1 MSVFGQLSRIIAVT
15 MSLATSFA
23 AFDEAVGAEYPPA
36 KEGTFVAKDFRFASG
51 ETLPELK
58 LHYRTVGEPTGEPVV
73 ILHGTTQTGASML
86 TPDFAGQ
93 LFGEGQPLD
102 AKRHYIVLP
111 DAIGHGRSS
120 KPSDGMR
127 ARFPHYTSEDMVDAQ
142 HRLLTEGLGLKRVR
156 VIVGNSMG
164 GMHVWLWGGRYP
176 DYADAL
182 VPMVSQPFEMA
193 SRNWMLR
200 RLLIETIKADPGYA
214 GGEYAAQPKTMK
226 MAAVFYNTATNGG
239 DAAYQI
245 AVPTRAA
252 ADKLVDERLLAPF
265 TADANDF
272 IYAWES
278 AAAYNPTPGLGKIT
292 APLLAINAADD
303 ERNPPITGLT
313 ERAVAGIKGA
323 RLLLLPA
330 GPDSRGHG
338 SGGLAKLYAAD
349 LGAWLA
355 TVPRRTGE

>member
-1 MSVFGQLSRIIAVT
+1 MSVVRHLSRAIAACVA
-15 MSLATSFA
+15 LVAFA
-23 AFDEAVGAEYPPA
+23 AFAAEFPA
-36 KEGTFVAKDFRFASG
+36 PKQGTFVVKDFRFQSG

-73 ILHGTTQTGASML
+73 VLHGTAGSGAAML
-86 TPDFAGQ
+86 HPNFAGE

-102 AKRHYIVLP
+102 ARHHYIILP
-111 DAIGHGRSS
+111 DAIGHGGSS
-120 KPSDGMR
+120 KPSDGLK
-127 ARFPHYTSEDMVDAQ
+127 ARFPRYTSEDMVDAQ
-142 HRLLTEGLGLKRVR
+142 HRVLTEGLGLKRVR
-156 VIVGNSMG
+156 VIIGNSMG

-176 DYADAL
+176 DFADAL

-200 RLLIETIKADPGYA
+200 RLMIETIKADPDYK
-214 GGEYAAQPKTMK
+214 GGDYTAQPKAMK

-239 DAAYQI
+239 DIAYQI

-252 ADKLVDERLLAPF
+252 ADKLVDERLAAPF

-278 AAAYNPTPGLGKIT
+278 SASYNPTPGLPKIT

-313 ERAVAGIKGA
+313 EQAIAKIKGA
-323 RLLLLPA
+323 RLLLIPA
-330 GPDSRGHG
+330 GPESRGHG
-338 SGGLAKLYAAD
+338 SGGLAKLYARE

-355 TVPRRTGE
+355 GVPRRAGE

>member
-1 MSVFGQLSRIIAVT
+1 VGALTHFPRIVAT
-15 MSLATSFA
+15 CLAFA
-23 AFDEAVGAEYPPA
+23 AFGALAADYPAP
-36 KEGTFVAKDFRFASG
+36 KEGTFVARDFRFASG

-58 LHYRTVGEPTGEPVV
+58 LHYRTIGEPTGEPVV
-73 ILHGTTQTGASML
+73 ILHGTAGSGASML
-86 TPDFAGQ
+86 HPNFAGE

-102 AKRHYIVLP
+102 AKRHYIILP

-120 KPSDGMR
+120 KPSDGLKT
-127 ARFPHYTSEDMVDAQ
+127 RFPRYTSEDMVDAQ

-156 VIVGNSMG
+156 LILGNSMG

-176 DYADAL
+176 DFADAL

-200 RLLIETIKADPGYA
+200 RLMIETIKADPDYK
-214 GGEYAAQPKTMK
+214 GGEYTAQPKAMK

-239 DAAYQI
+239 DIAYQI

-252 ADKLVDERLLAPF
+252 ADKLVDDRLAAPF
-265 TADANDF
+265 NADANDF

-278 AAAYNPTPGLGKIT
+278 SGSYNPTPGLAKIT

-313 ERAVAGIKGA
+313 EQTIAKIKGA
-323 RLLLLPA
+323 RLLLIPA
-330 GPDSRGHG
+330 SPESRGHG
-338 SGGLAKLYAAD
+338 SGGLAKLYAKE
-349 LGAWLA
+349 LGAWFEG
-355 TVPRRTGE
+355 VPRRAGE

>member
-1 MSVFGQLSRIIAVT
+1 VSVVRHLSRAIAACVA
-15 MSLATSFA
+15 LVAFA
-23 AFDEAVGAEYPPA
+23 AFAAEFPA
-36 KEGTFVAKDFRFASG
+36 PKQGTFVVKDFRFQSG

-73 ILHGTTQTGASML
+73 VLHGTAGSGAAML
-86 TPDFAGQ
+86 HPNFAGE

-102 AKRHYIVLP
+102 AKRHYIILP
-111 DAIGHGRSS
+111 DAIGHGGSS
-120 KPSDGMR
+120 KPSDGLK
-127 ARFPHYTSEDMVDAQ
+127 ARFPRYTSEDMVDAQ

-156 VIVGNSMG
+156 LIIGNSMG

-176 DYADAL
+176 DFADAL

-200 RLLIETIKADPGYA
+200 RLMIETIKADPDYK
-214 GGEYAAQPKTMK
+214 GGDYTARPKAMK

-239 DAAYQI
+239 DIAYQI

-252 ADKLVDERLLAPF
+252 ADKLVDERLAAPF

-278 AAAYNPTPGLGKIT
+278 SASYNPTPGLPKIT

-313 ERAVAGIKGA
+313 GQAIAKIKGA
-323 RLLLLPA
+323 RLLLVPA
-330 GPDSRGHG
+330 SAESRGHG
-338 SGGLAKLYAAD
+338 SGGLAKLYAKE
-349 LGAWLA
+349 LGTWLA
-355 TVPRRTGE
+355 GVPRRAGE